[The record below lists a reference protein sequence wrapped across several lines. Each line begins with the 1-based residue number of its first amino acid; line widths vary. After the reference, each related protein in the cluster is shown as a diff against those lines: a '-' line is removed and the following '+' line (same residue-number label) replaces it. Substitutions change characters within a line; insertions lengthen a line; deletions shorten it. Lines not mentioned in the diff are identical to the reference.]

1 MPAVDKR
8 QNIENIYPL
17 SPMQQGMLFHTLL
30 TPQAGVYVPQVCLNL
45 EGKLDV
51 NAMQAAW
58 HEVIKNHAVLRSA
71 FYWEQRDEPFQ
82 VVFRQVEFPWTF
94 LDWRELS
101 SEEQKAR
108 LEEFL
113 EGDRYEGFDLKQ
125 PPLMRFAL
133 IKLAESQHTLIW
145 TQHHLILDGWSSA
158 LVIQQVFQ
166 HYYHSPSRY
175 SNPRPYGEYI
185 AWLQQQ
191 DQAAAKT
198 FWQKQLQGFITPTSL
213 PISQKL
219 RTTQPSLQ
227 EEMRSLNPD
236 QTATVQTW
244 VKQHQLT
251 LNTLLQGAFALL
263 LSRYCN
269 TTDVVFGATSSGR
282 PATLPGIQSM
292 VGLFINTLP
301 VRVQVSP
308 QANLVEWLQ
317 KLQAQQA
324 ESWQYE
330 YTSLLEIQE
339 WSELPRGTSLFESI
353 LVFENYPVDT
363 SGVQGNQDLRI
374 VNIQS
379 IEWTNFPLTLLVSVG
394 NKLSVKLK
402 YDRNRFAPV
411 AMTQLLEHFCLLLE
425 SMIVQSEQNLGTIS
439 LLTHQERQQ
448 IIQWNQTQTDYP
460 QECIHHQFEAQVTR
474 TPDNIAVVFQE
485 EKLTYRELNQRA
497 NQLAH
502 YLQNLG
508 VQPETL
514 VGIYLERSLLM
525 VIGILAILKAGAA
538 YVPLDPDY
546 PTQRLA
552 YILSETEVSVI
563 FTQASL
569 LENLPCHSSKAV
581 CLDRDWQEIS
591 QHFNH
596 NISTF
601 VNPENAIYVIYTSG
615 STGQPKGV
623 INTHRGV
630 SNRLFWMQQQY
641 GLQTSDTH
649 SESLRERVLQ
659 KTPFS
664 FDVSVWEFFFP
675 LLNGACLVMAKPG
688 GHRDP
693 TYLVELIDR
702 EQITTLHFVPA
713 MLGVFLEALEPL
725 PNPHATCFKSAKPP
739 NAVAPNALGRE
750 LETLPNPHATCF
762 KSAEPPNAVAPQG
775 IGRVPDRAGGVLSTQ
790 PKTPRC
796 QSLKRVIC
804 SGEALSLE
812 MQNRFFQRLDSQL
825 HNLYGPTEA
834 AIDVTYYQC
843 QPDDDLQTVP
853 IGRPIANTQIYLLDD
868 HLQLVPV
875 GVPGELYIAGVGV
888 ARGYWKRPDLTAE
901 RFVPNPFIGDWG
913 LGTGDWG
920 LGNKQGSREVEF
932 KDSFTSIK
940 DSSASIK
947 DSFTSIKDSFTS
959 IKDSSASIKDSSAS
973 IKDSFTS
980 IKDSSASIKDSFT
993 SIKDSSPSIK
1003 DSFTSIKDSSA
1014 NIKDSSPM
1022 PNAPCPMPHAQSP
1035 MPILYKTGDRARYLA
1050 DGNIEY
1056 LGRLDNQVKI
1066 RGLRIELGE
1075 IEAVLNQHPSVQ
1087 QAIATL
1093 HPDQTDNP
1101 RLVAYIVHK
1110 SASQEPTL
1118 IDELREFLANLL
1130 PDYMLPSA
1138 FVMLEELPLLP
1149 NGKVNRQVLPAPE
1162 DIRDASQIIL
1172 PRYPTETIIANVWAD
1187 VLRLEK
1193 VGVYDNF
1200 FELGGNSLSAIRASA
1215 RLREAFQL
1223 DLPLGSLFEKPTIAG
1238 LAERIE
1244 ILQKSVQQ
1252 MQTTP
1257 TAALG
1262 RKEIEL

>member
-1 MPAVDKR
+1 
-8 QNIENIYPL
+8 
-17 SPMQQGMLFHTLL
+17 
-30 TPQAGVYVPQVCLNL
+30 
-45 EGKLDV
+45 
-51 NAMQAAW
+51 
-58 HEVIKNHAVLRSA
+58 SA
-71 FYWEQRDEPFQ
+71 FYWEQRDKSFQ
-82 VVFRQVEFPWTF
+82 VVFRQVELPWTF

-101 SEEQKAR
+101 YKEQQAR

-113 EGDRYEGFDLKQ
+113 ESDRSLGFDLKQ
-125 PPLMRFAL
+125 PPLMRFTL
-133 IKLAESQHTLIW
+133 IQLSQSQHTLIW

-175 SNPRPYGEYI
+175 PNPRPYGEYI

-191 DQAAAKT
+191 DQAGAKT

-213 PISQKL
+213 PISEKL

-227 EEMRSLNPD
+227 EETRSLNPD
-236 QTATVQTW
+236 KTATVQTW
-244 VKQHQLT
+244 AKQHQLT
-251 LNTLLQGAFALL
+251 LNTVLQGAFALL

-282 PATLPGIQSM
+282 PATLPGVQSM

-317 KLQAQQA
+317 KLQSQQA

-402 YDRNRFAPV
+402 YDRTRFAPV

-425 SMIVQSEQNLGTIS
+425 SMIVQPKQNLGTIS
-439 LLTHQERQQ
+439 LLTHQEREQ

-460 QECIHHQFEAQVTR
+460 QECIHHQFEAQVAR
-474 TPDNIAVVFQE
+474 TPDNIAVVFKE

-525 VIGILAILKAGAA
+525 VISILAILKAGAA

-552 YILSETEVSVI
+552 YILRETEVSVI
-563 FTQASL
+563 LTQASL
-569 LENLPCHSSKAV
+569 LENLPSHSSKAV

-591 QHFNH
+591 QYAQH
-596 NISTF
+596 NISTS
-601 VNPENAIYVIYTSG
+601 VNLDNIIYVIYTSG

-623 INTHRGV
+623 INIHRGV

-641 GLQTSDTH
+641 GLQISDTR
-649 SESLRERVLQ
+649 SESLRERILQ

-713 MLGVFLEALEPL
+713 MLGVFLEEPDL
-725 PNPHATCFKSAKPP
+725 TS
-739 NAVAPNALGRE
+739 
-750 LETLPNPHATCF
+750 
-762 KSAEPPNAVAPQG
+762 
-775 IGRVPDRAGGVLSTQ
+775 
-790 PKTPRC
+790 RC

-812 MQNRFFQRLDSQL
+812 MQNRFFQRLDAQL

-868 HLQLVPV
+868 HLQPVPV
-875 GVPGELYIAGVGV
+875 GVPGELYISGVGV

-901 RFVPNPFIGDWG
+901 RFVPNPFIGEWG
-913 LGTGDWG
+913 VGSGEW
-920 LGNKQGSREVEF
+920 GSRKVEIKDSLTEF
-932 KDSFTSIK
+932 KDSFT
-940 DSSASIK
+940 SIK

-959 IKDSSASIKDSSAS
+959 IKDSFTSIKDSPASIKDSS
-973 IKDSFTS
+973 TS
-980 IKDSSASIKDSFT
+980 IKDSSTSIKDSPASIKDSSTSIKDSFT

-1003 DSFTSIKDSSA
+1003 DSSPMPNA
-1014 NIKDSSPM
+1014 QCPMPNAPSPM
-1022 PNAPCPMPHAQSP
+1022 PNAPSPMPHAQSS
-1035 MPILYKTGDRARYLA
+1035 MPILYKTGDRARYLP

-1075 IEAVLNQHPSVQ
+1075 IEAILNQHPAVQ
-1087 QAIATL
+1087 QAIAKL
-1093 HPDQTDNP
+1093 HLDQTDNL
-1101 RLVAYIVHK
+1101 RLVAYILHK

-1118 IDELREFLANLL
+1118 TGELREFLAKLL
-1130 PDYMLPSA
+1130 PDYMLPSV
-1138 FVMLEELPLLP
+1138 FVLLEELPLLP
-1149 NGKVNRQVLPAPE
+1149 NGKVNRQALPAPE
-1162 DIRDASQIIL
+1162 EIRDASQIIL
-1172 PRYPTETIIANVWAD
+1172 PRYPTEAIIANIWAD

-1193 VGVYDNF
+1193 VGVDDNF
-1200 FELGGNSLSAIRASA
+1200 FELGGNSLSAIRVSA

-1257 TAALG
+1257 TAAPG

>member
-71 FYWEQRDEPFQ
+71 FYWEQRDKPFQ

-94 LDWRELS
+94 LDWREVS

-113 EGDRYEGFDLKQ
+113 EGDRYDGFDLKQ

-133 IKLAESQHTLIW
+133 IQLAESHHTLIW

-213 PISQKL
+213 PISQNL

-236 QTATVQTW
+236 QTATLQTW

-263 LSRYCN
+263 LSRYSN

-282 PATLPGIQSM
+282 PATLPGVQSM

-425 SMIVQSEQNLGTIS
+425 RMIVQSEQNLGTIS

-460 QECIHHQFEAQVTR
+460 QECIHHQFEAQVAR

-502 YLQNLG
+502 YLQKLG

-546 PTQRLA
+546 PTQRLG
-552 YILSETEVSVI
+552 YILSETEVPVI

-581 CLDRDWQEIS
+581 YLDRDWQEIT
-591 QHFNH
+591 QHKNH

-615 STGQPKGV
+615 STGKPKGV

-641 GLQTSDTH
+641 GLQTS
-649 SESLRERVLQ
+649 ERVLQ

-664 FDVSVWEFFFP
+664 FDVSVWEFFWT

-702 EQITTLHFVPA
+702 EKITTLHFVPA

-725 PNPHATCFKSAKPP
+725 PNPPLAKATVYTVIESVTVLELPHPNPPLAK
-739 NAVAPNALGRE
+739 GRE
-750 LETLPNPHATCF
+750 QDFPVSPLGKGGLRGVKPGSQSNSDLGVHP
-762 KSAEPPNAVAPQG
+762 PQG
-775 IGRVPDRAGGVLSTQ
+775 IGRVPVSAGGVLSQ
-790 PKTPRC
+790 PPRC

-812 MQNRFFQRLDSQL
+812 MQNRFFQRLDAQL

-853 IGRPIANTQIYLLDD
+853 IGRPIANTQIYLLDE

-875 GVPGELYIAGVGV
+875 GVPGELYIGGVGV

-901 RFVPNPFIGDWG
+901 RFVPNPFE
-913 LGTGDWG
+913 
-920 LGNKQGSREVEF
+920 NSK
-932 KDSFTSIK
+932 
-940 DSSASIK
+940 
-947 DSFTSIKDSFTS
+947 
-959 IKDSSASIKDSSAS
+959 
-973 IKDSFTS
+973 
-980 IKDSSASIKDSFT
+980 
-993 SIKDSSPSIK
+993 
-1003 DSFTSIKDSSA
+1003 
-1014 NIKDSSPM
+1014 
-1022 PNAPCPMPHAQSP
+1022 
-1035 MPILYKTGDRARYLA
+1035 LYKTGDRARYLP

-1075 IEAVLNQHPSVQ
+1075 IEAVLNQHPAVQ
-1087 QAIATL
+1087 QAIVTL
-1093 HPDQTDNP
+1093 HPDQTDNL
-1101 RLVAYIVHK
+1101 RLVAYVVCLPHPNPPLYK
-1110 SASQEPTL
+1110 GREL
-1118 IDELREFLANLL
+1118 ELREFLAKLL
-1130 PDYMLPSA
+1130 PDYMLPSV
-1138 FVMLEELPLLP
+1138 FVILEELPLLP
-1149 NGKVNRQVLPAPE
+1149 NGKVNRQALPAPE

-1172 PRYPTETIIANVWAD
+1172 PRYPTEAIIANVWAD

-1200 FELGGNSLSAIRASA
+1200 FELGGNSLLAIRATA

-1244 ILQKSVQQ
+1244 ILQKSVEQ

>member
-51 NAMQAAW
+51 NAMQTAW
-58 HEVIKNHAVLRSA
+58 QEVIRNHAALRSA
-71 FYWEQRDEPFQ
+71 FYWEQRDKPFQ

-101 SEEQKAR
+101 YKEQQAR

-113 EGDRYEGFDLKQ
+113 EGDRSLGFDLKE
-125 PPLMRFAL
+125 PPLMRFTL
-133 IKLAESQHTLIW
+133 IQLDKSQHTLIW

-158 LVIQQVFQ
+158 LVIQQFQ

-175 SNPRPYGEYI
+175 PNPRPYGEYI

-227 EEMRSLNPD
+227 SEMRSLNPD
-236 QTATVQTW
+236 QTATLQTW
-244 VKQHQLT
+244 AKQHQLT
-251 LNTLLQGAFALL
+251 LNTVLQGAFALL

-282 PATLPGIQSM
+282 PATLPGVQSM

-308 QANLVEWLQ
+308 QTNLVEWLQ

-339 WSELPRGTSLFESI
+339 WSELPRGTPLFESI

-379 IEWTNFPLTLLVSVG
+379 IEWTSFPLTVLVSVG
-394 NKLSVKLK
+394 NKLSVNLK
-402 YDRNRFAPV
+402 YDRTRFAPV

-425 SMIVQSEQNLGTIS
+425 SMIVHSGQNLGTIP
-439 LLTHQERQQ
+439 LLTHQEREQ

-460 QECIHHQFEAQVTR
+460 QKCIHHQFEAQVAR
-474 TPDNIAVVFQE
+474 TQDSIAVVFGEQQ
-485 EKLTYRELNQRA
+485 LTYRELNQRA

-538 YVPLDPDY
+538 YVPLERDY
-546 PTQRLA
+546 PTQRLG

-563 FTQASL
+563 LTQASL
-569 LENLPCHSSKAV
+569 LDPLLPPFQRGVGGISYKAV
-581 CLDRDWQEIS
+581 CLDRDWQQIS
-591 QHFNH
+591 QHPQH
-596 NISTF
+596 NISTS
-601 VNPENAIYVIYTSG
+601 VNLDNTIYVIYTSG

-623 INTHRGV
+623 INTHRGL

-641 GLQTSDTH
+641 GLQTS
-649 SESLRERVLQ
+649 ERVLQ

-693 TYLVELIDR
+693 KYLVELIDR

-725 PNPHATCFKSAKPP
+725 PNPPLSK
-739 NAVAPNALGRE
+739 GRE
-750 LETLPNPHATCF
+750 LEPLPNPPLS
-762 KSAEPPNAVAPQG
+762 K
-775 IGRVPDRAGGVLSTQ
+775 GRVPDRAGGVLSTQ
-790 PKTPRC
+790 PKTCCC

-812 MQNRFFQRLDSQL
+812 MQNRFFQRLDAQL

-875 GVPGELYIAGVGV
+875 GVPGELYIGGVGV

-901 RFVPNPFIGDWG
+901 RFVPNPFIGEWG
-913 LGTGDWG
+913 VGSGEWGVGDEG
-920 LGNKQGSREVEF
+920 GGRN
-932 KDSFTSIK
+932 
-940 DSSASIK
+940 
-947 DSFTSIKDSFTS
+947 
-959 IKDSSASIKDSSAS
+959 
-973 IKDSFTS
+973 
-980 IKDSSASIKDSFT
+980 
-993 SIKDSSPSIK
+993 
-1003 DSFTSIKDSSA
+1003 
-1014 NIKDSSPM
+1014 N
-1022 PNAPCPMPHAQSP
+1022 PCP
-1035 MPILYKTGDRARYLA
+1035 MPILYKTGDRARYLR

-1075 IEAVLNQHPSVQ
+1075 IEAVLNQHPAVQ
-1087 QAIATL
+1087 QALVKL
-1093 HPDQTDNP
+1093 HPDQTDNL
-1101 RLVAYIVHK
+1101 RLVAYIVQK

-1118 IDELREFLANLL
+1118 TEELREFLANLL
-1130 PDYMLPSA
+1130 PDYMLPSV
-1138 FVMLEELPLLP
+1138 FVILEELPLLP
-1149 NGKVNRQVLPAPE
+1149 NGKVNRQALPPPE
-1162 DIRDASQIIL
+1162 DIRDASQILL
-1172 PRYPTETIIANVWAD
+1172 PRYPTEAIIANVWAD

-1193 VGVYDNF
+1193 VGVHDNF
-1200 FELGGNSLSAIRASA
+1200 FELGGNSLSAIRVSA

-1223 DLPLGSLFEKPTIAG
+1223 DLPLGSLFEKPTLAG

-1257 TAALG
+1257 TAAPG

>member
-51 NAMQAAW
+51 NAMQTAW
-58 HEVIKNHAVLRSA
+58 QEVIRNHAALRSA
-71 FYWEQRDEPFQ
+71 FYWEQRDKPFQ

-101 SEEQKAR
+101 SQEQQAR

-113 EGDRYEGFDLKQ
+113 ESDRSLGFDLKQ

-133 IKLAESQHTLIW
+133 IRIDESQHTLIW

-166 HYYHSPSRY
+166 HYYHSPSRAL
-175 SNPRPYGEYI
+175 NPRPYGEYI

-198 FWQKQLQGFITPTSL
+198 FWQKQLQGFITPTLL

-227 EEMRSLNPD
+227 EETRSLNPD
-236 QTATVQTW
+236 QTATLQTW
-244 VKQHQLT
+244 AKQHQLT

-282 PATLPGIQSM
+282 PATLAGVQSM

-301 VRVQVSP
+301 LRVQVSP

-363 SGVQGNQDLRI
+363 SGAQGNQDLRI

-394 NKLSVKLK
+394 NKLSMKLK
-402 YDRNRFAPV
+402 YDRTRFAPV

-425 SMIVQSEQNLGTIS
+425 SMIVPEQMGTIP

-460 QECIHHQFEAQVTR
+460 QECIHHQFEAQVAR
-474 TPDNIAVVFQE
+474 TPDNIAVVFKE

-502 YLQNLG
+502 YLQNFG

-538 YVPLDPDY
+538 YVPLERDY

-552 YILSETEVSVI
+552 YILCETEVPVI
-563 FTQASL
+563 LTQASL

-581 CLDRDWQEIS
+581 CLERDWQEIS
-591 QHFNH
+591 QHPNH

-601 VNPENAIYVIYTSG
+601 VNLENAIYVIYTSG

-623 INTHRGV
+623 INTHSGL

-641 GLQTSDTH
+641 SLQTS
-649 SESLRERVLQ
+649 ERVLQ

-664 FDVSVWEFFFP
+664 FDVSVWEFFWT

-693 TYLVELIDR
+693 KYLVELIDR

-725 PNPHATCFKSAKPP
+725 PNPP
-739 NAVAPNALGRE
+739 LG
-750 LETLPNPHATCF
+750 
-762 KSAEPPNAVAPQG
+762 K
-775 IGRVPDRAGGVLSTQ
+775 GRVPDRAGGVLSTQ

-812 MQNRFFQRLDSQL
+812 MQNRFFQRLDAQL

-843 QPDDDLQTVP
+843 QPDDNLHTVP

-875 GVPGELYIAGVGV
+875 GVPGELYIGGVGV

-901 RFVPNPFIGDWG
+901 RFVPNPFIEDWG

-920 LGNKQGSREVEF
+920 SKGVE
-932 KDSFTSIK
+932 IK
-940 DSSASIK
+940 DSSA
-947 DSFTSIKDSFTS
+947 
-959 IKDSSASIKDSSAS
+959 
-973 IKDSFTS
+973 
-980 IKDSSASIKDSFT
+980 
-993 SIKDSSPSIK
+993 
-1003 DSFTSIKDSSA
+1003 
-1014 NIKDSSPM
+1014 
-1022 PNAPCPMPHAQSP
+1022 MPHAQYFSTRGYANGNAQYKCP
-1035 MPILYKTGDRARYLA
+1035 MPILLYKTGDRARYLP

-1101 RLVAYIVHK
+1101 RLVSYIVQK

-1118 IDELREFLANLL
+1118 TDELREFLANLL
-1130 PDYMLPSA
+1130 PDYMLPSV
-1138 FVMLEELPLLP
+1138 FVILEELPLLP
-1149 NGKVNRQVLPAPE
+1149 NGKVNRQALPAPE
-1162 DIRDASQIIL
+1162 DIRNASQIIL
-1172 PRYPTETIIANVWAD
+1172 PRYPTEAIIANIWAD

-1200 FELGGNSLSAIRASA
+1200 FELGGNSLSAIRVSA

-1257 TAALG
+1257 TAAPG

>member
-71 FYWEQRDEPFQ
+71 FYWEQRDKPFQ
-82 VVFRQVEFPWTF
+82 VVFRQVEFPWMF

-113 EGDRYEGFDLKQ
+113 EGDRTEGFDLKQ

-133 IKLAESQHTLIW
+133 IQLTESQHTLIW

-166 HYYHSPSRY
+166 HYYHSPSRS

-191 DQAAAKT
+191 DQAVAKT
-198 FWQKQLQGFITPTSL
+198 FWQKQLKGFITPTSL

-227 EEMRSLNPD
+227 EEMRSLNPE
-236 QTATVQTW
+236 QTATLQTW

-263 LSRYCN
+263 LSRYSN

-282 PATLPGIQSM
+282 PATLPGVQSM

-425 SMIVQSEQNLGTIS
+425 RMIVQSGQNLGTIS

-460 QECIHHQFEAQVTR
+460 QECIHHQFEAQVAR
-474 TPDNIAVVFQE
+474 TPDNIAVIFQE

-497 NQLAH
+497 NQLAD

-546 PTQRLA
+546 PTQRLG

-563 FTQASL
+563 LTQASL

-591 QHFNH
+591 QESDH

-641 GLQTSDTH
+641 GLQTS
-649 SESLRERVLQ
+649 ERVLQ

-664 FDVSVWEFFFP
+664 FDVSVWEFFWT

-693 TYLVELIDR
+693 MYLVELIDR

-725 PNPHATCFKSAKPP
+725 PNPPLAK
-739 NAVAPNALGRE
+739 GRE
-750 LETLPNPHATCF
+750 LEPLPNPPLA
-762 KSAEPPNAVAPQG
+762 K
-775 IGRVPDRAGGVLSTQ
+775 GR
-790 PKTPRC
+790 
-796 QSLKRVIC
+796 
-804 SGEALSLE
+804 E
-812 MQNRFFQRLDSQL
+812 
-825 HNLYGPTEA
+825 
-834 AIDVTYYQC
+834 
-843 QPDDDLQTVP
+843 
-853 IGRPIANTQIYLLDD
+853 
-868 HLQLVPV
+868 
-875 GVPGELYIAGVGV
+875 
-888 ARGYWKRPDLTAE
+888 
-901 RFVPNPFIGDWG
+901 
-913 LGTGDWG
+913 
-920 LGNKQGSREVEF
+920 
-932 KDSFTSIK
+932 
-940 DSSASIK
+940 
-947 DSFTSIKDSFTS
+947 
-959 IKDSSASIKDSSAS
+959 
-973 IKDSFTS
+973 
-980 IKDSSASIKDSFT
+980 
-993 SIKDSSPSIK
+993 
-1003 DSFTSIKDSSA
+1003 
-1014 NIKDSSPM
+1014 
-1022 PNAPCPMPHAQSP
+1022 
-1035 MPILYKTGDRARYLA
+1035 
-1050 DGNIEY
+1050 
-1056 LGRLDNQVKI
+1056 
-1066 RGLRIELGE
+1066 
-1075 IEAVLNQHPSVQ
+1075 
-1087 QAIATL
+1087 
-1093 HPDQTDNP
+1093 
-1101 RLVAYIVHK
+1101 
-1110 SASQEPTL
+1110 
-1118 IDELREFLANLL
+1118 
-1130 PDYMLPSA
+1130 
-1138 FVMLEELPLLP
+1138 
-1149 NGKVNRQVLPAPE
+1149 
-1162 DIRDASQIIL
+1162 
-1172 PRYPTETIIANVWAD
+1172 
-1187 VLRLEK
+1187 
-1193 VGVYDNF
+1193 
-1200 FELGGNSLSAIRASA
+1200 
-1215 RLREAFQL
+1215 
-1223 DLPLGSLFEKPTIAG
+1223 
-1238 LAERIE
+1238 
-1244 ILQKSVQQ
+1244 
-1252 MQTTP
+1252 
-1257 TAALG
+1257 
-1262 RKEIEL
+1262 